1 MSYRKDIAK
10 AWAHVHSIPSHEL
23 ETEFGTVE
31 YAVQGNGPPVLMSH
45 GILGCHT
52 EGVGMVRAYVG
63 VESRAIAPSRFGYFG
78 STMPPDATPAIQADV
93 YARLLDHLEIDRALV
108 VGYSAGG
115 PSAIEFS
122 LRYPERVRALA
133 LTASALPPSVKQPGF
148 MRPVLSTITRTDLVF
163 WMFKAFMPAKLRGLM
178 GIPKGYVASP
188 NEEVTIREVGESI
201 FPIVP
206 RRVGFV
212 FDAFVGNIYSR
223 QIPLEDLAVP
233 TIIVHSAD
241 DALAPYD
248 HAVNAAARIPGA
260 QFVTMPQ
267 GRSPLPGPR
276 DRRVPRRPGVPCLW
290 RRRTDAH
297 RQPRRLSHANP
308 VLLPHE
314 ERTGSR
320 EQDRTTSL
328 RLLATNLTR

>member
-1 MSYRKDIAK
+1 MSYRKDIAQ
-10 AWAHVHSIPSHEL
+10 AWAHVHSIPSREL
-23 ETEFGTVE
+23 ETVFGTVE
-31 YAVQGNGPPVLMSH
+31 YAVQGDGPPVLMSH

-63 VESRAIAPSRFGYFG
+63 VKSRAIAPSRFGYFG

-93 YARLLDHLEIDRALV
+93 YASLLDHLEIDRALV

-115 PSAIEFS
+115 PSAIEFA

-163 WMFKAFMPAKLRGLM
+163 WMFKAFMPDKLRGLM
-178 GIPKGYVASP
+178 GVPKDYVAP
-188 NEEVTIREVGESI
+188 LNEEVTIREVGESI
-201 FPIVP
+201 LPIVP

-223 QIPLEDLAVP
+223 QIPLEDVAVP

-241 DALAPYD
+241 DALAPYA
-248 HAVNAAARIPGA
+248 HAVNAADRIPGA
-260 QFVTMPQ
+260 QFVTMPKGGHLFLGHEADVSCAIQ
-267 GRSPLPGPR
+267 EF
-276 DRRVPRRPGVPCLW
+276 LW
-290 RRRTDAH
+290 RRCTDAH
-297 RQPRRLSHANP
+297 GQPGRLSHANP

-320 EQDRTTSL
+320 EQNRTTSH
-328 RLLATNLTR
+328 RLLATTLPR